1 MPQDRNSQLGELR
14 RQFPS
19 TSVVTESAHE
29 TVLKVDD
36 VLRITPITEYALSLY
51 VTLPASFPKTAPR
64 ATMPYCCHN
73 VPITPP
79 NINPSEALAYQWS
92 STTSTL
98 VDAVRNAFQNAA
110 DCWGPVE
117 PPSMRNITLQLSGE
131 TDRLLRD
138 LVTNPNCLDAYCYQL
153 PIVKLMRKV
162 SRQTIGE
169 IERVANENTTLRNEV
184 ETLQAKVQHQKQ
196 QLSEQVSQLQQLE
209 RNPLLISVG
218 TPAALIKT
226 LEDDVRKMSSDCMTL
241 GRRALDAYK
250 TDKSDFQ
257 DLLGQYKAQS
267 KEMHML
273 DLKRL
278 CYRAQCAEN

>member
-1 MPQDRNSQLGELR
+1 MPQDRSTQLEELR

-19 TSVVTESAHE
+19 TSVVTESAQE

-36 VLRITPITEYALSLY
+36 VLRITPMTEYALSLY
-51 VTLPASFPKTAPR
+51 VTLPSSFPKASPR
-64 ATMPYCCHN
+64 VTMPYCCHN

-98 VDAVRNAFQNAA
+98 VEAVRNAFQNAA

-117 PPSMRNITLQLSGE
+117 PPSMRSVTLQLSGE
-131 TDRLLRD
+131 TDRLLQD

-153 PIVKLMRKV
+153 PIVKLMREA
-162 SRQTIGE
+162 SLQTISE

-184 ETLQAKVQHQKQ
+184 ETLEAQVKDLQQH
-196 QLSEQVSQLQQLE
+196 LDEQVSQLQQLE
-209 RNPLLISVG
+209 QNRLLMSVG
-218 TPAALIKT
+218 TPEALMKT
-226 LEDDVRKMSSDCMTL
+226 LEDDVRRMSSDCMTL

-250 TDKSDFQ
+250 ADKGGFQ
-257 DLLGQYKAQS
+257 DLLEQYKAQS
-267 KEMHML
+267 RAMHIL
-273 DLKRL
+273 DLKRIS
-278 CYRAQCAEN
+278 YRAQCAAN